1 MKDSIIIGLLQNTAI
16 LLSFALLYQ
25 NLWIKNENSN
35 RIWVKIVT
43 GFLLSGICIVIMY
56 TPWTFVPGLVF
67 DTRSVM
73 ISVSGLFFGAIP
85 TLILMLISG
94 IARMYIGGDGQWM
107 GLAVIISSGSI
118 GLLWRRLRPHWKT
131 KRSYLELLAMGFLVH
146 ITMSLCTMLLP
157 NAMILSTLKTI
168 SIPLIF
174 IYTPATMLLGLI
186 MLNQYKNWQ
195 NRQAQIKL
203 EESERRFS
211 QILESGNIVSILLD
225 TNENINFCNDYFL
238 EITGYSREEILGR
251 NWISMFVPEIIK
263 EKVCQMFSEGI
274 RNKDIEKNYE
284 NQILTKSG
292 ELLYVSWFN
301 IVMRSNANEITG
313 IASIG
318 VNITDRRLY
327 EDKLLEKNAEI
338 ELQNEKYRQINLEL
352 VKAKEKAE
360 ESDRLKSSFLSNM
373 SHEIRTPMNG
383 ILGFI
388 HLMKRP
394 RLTGEQ
400 QQEYLAIIEQS
411 GKRMLNIIN
420 DIVTISKIESGT
432 MELNLSDS
440 AVNIHM
446 DYIYTFFKPETDQK
460 GIELVI
466 KSNLPSQDAIVYT
479 DSDKLYAILTNLV
492 KNAIKFTEEGSI
504 ELGCEKKGDF
514 LKFYV
519 KDTGIGMNPEQNK
532 IIFERFRQGNESLTR
547 NYEGAGLGLSIAK
560 SYVEMLGGTIWIE
573 SEESIGSTF
582 YFTLP
587 FKSGPKKNTS
597 EMEV

>member
-25 NLWIKNENSN
+25 NLWIKNENSK
-35 RIWVKIVT
+35 RIWVKILT
-43 GFLLSGICIVIMY
+43 GLLLSGICVVIMY
-56 TPWTFVPGLVF
+56 TPWTVIPGLVF

-73 ISVSGLFFGAIP
+73 ISVSGLFFGSIP
-85 TLILMLISG
+85 TLILMFLSS
-94 IARMYIGGDGQWM
+94 IARLYIGGDGQWM
-107 GLAVIISSGSI
+107 GLAVIISSGTI
-118 GLLWRRLRPHWKT
+118 GLLWRRFRPNWKT
-131 KRSYLELLAMGFLVH
+131 KNSYLELLTMGFLVH
-146 ITMSLCTMLLP
+146 LTMSLCAIFLP
-157 NAMILSTLKTI
+157 GNMILSTLKTI
-168 SIPLIF
+168 SLPLIF
-174 IYTPATMLLGLI
+174 IYTPATMMLGII

-195 NRQAQIKL
+195 NRLAQIKL

-225 TNENINFCNDYFL
+225 TDENITFCNDYFL
-238 EITGYSREEILGR
+238 EITGYTR
-251 NWISMFVPEIIK
+251 NEIIGKNWLSIFIPENIK
-263 EKVCQMFSEGI
+263 EEVLQMFSEGI
-274 RNKDIEKNYE
+274 RNKNIKKNYE

-292 ELLYVSWFN
+292 DLLYVSWVN
-301 IVMRSNANEITG
+301 ILMRSDENEITG

-318 VNITDRRLY
+318 VNLTDRRLY

-352 VKAKEKAE
+352 MKAKEKAE

-388 HLMKRP
+388 DLMKRP
-394 RLTGEQ
+394 KLTGEL

-420 DIVTISKIESGT
+420 DIVTISKIESGI
-432 MELNLSDS
+432 MEVKLNNSEI
-440 AVNIHM
+440 NEQM
-446 DYIYTFFKPETDQK
+446 DYIYTFFKPETDLK
-460 GIELVI
+460 GIQLVCNR
-466 KSNLPSQDAIVYT
+466 NLPSNEAIVYT
-479 DSDKLYAILTNLV
+479 DSEKLYAILTNLV

-504 ELGCEKKGDF
+504 EFGYEKKGE
-514 LKFYV
+514 LLEFYV

-532 IIFERFRQGNESLTR
+532 IIFERFRQGNETLTR

-560 SYVEMLGGTIWIE
+560 SYVEMLGGEIWIE
-573 SEESIGSTF
+573 SEESKGSTF
-582 YFTLP
+582 YFTIP
-587 FKSGPKKNTS
+587 FKSRLERTLRH
-597 EMEV
+597 